1 MYDIMHLPNVIEIGR
16 CGENLFRTIEID
28 MRPWLQVLPDGVASI
43 IHVRPG
49 ETESDAYITGAT
61 MTDGILRWSPTNADL
76 GTVEGYGQM
85 EVFLEETADSDTK
98 RGKSVIV
105 QSFVRGA
112 IASGEATPPEPQESW
127 LEQMTELKTETV
139 TAASEAAGSADDAA
153 DSAEDS
159 EAWAVGQRNGTD
171 VGSDDPT
178 YHNNSKYYSEDAA
191 DSATDAG
198 SAKTAAETAQGKAEA
213 AQTAAET
220 AQGKAEAAALH
231 YPYVDGT
238 TGDWFV
244 WNVSSAAYVDT
255 GVHAKGDTG
264 TVPDIEIGTVTTLA
278 PDQSAY
284 VTRRSGSPDDA
295 PIFDFGI
302 PKGDTGQA
310 GNVYGNTIDMSSTD
324 PTKVSAAI
332 NAKAAKVSGATNGN
346 FAGLDSNGDLTDSGH
361 KHSDYLTAHQDISG
375 KADKVSSAANGNFA
389 GLDSNG
395 NLTDSGHKHSDY
407 KTAQTAVSDPT
418 ASGTTDEFIATLSQ
432 DANGVITP
440 TKKTVQDASQSVHG
454 LMSSTDK
461 TKLDNI
467 SQMTQRY
474 ATLAVA
480 TSDWTLSGGVYTAEF
495 TTAYVTTTSHES
507 LKWDQSYWD
516 YAVTPVS
523 AAKKTGGGGIILTTA
538 TVPTGT
544 ITGTLTV
551 VDNDDGKIPVI
562 IENTTVPIENGGTN
576 ASNLAGARANL
587 GIPDVV
593 DNLTTND
600 GTKAL
605 SAAQGYALNGK
616 MTKKSASGTNLN
628 YVNSVT
634 FTEKAGVVIAQ
645 FDGFAALPNG
655 GWTNICTIPSGF
667 VPSGNINIDVVQN
680 TDDQCSGFQVLRFR
694 VNTNGYMQV
703 YNYGGALTHAN
714 AHATISYIV

>member
-1 MYDIMHLPNVIEIGR
+1 MYDIMHLPKVIEIGY

-43 IHVRPG
+43 IHIRPG

-85 EVFLEETADSDTK
+85 EIFLEELADSDTK
-98 RGKSVIV
+98 RGKSTIV

-139 TAASEAAGSADDAA
+139 TAAAEAADSADDAA

-220 AQGKAEAAALH
+220 AQVKAEAAALH
-231 YPYVDGT
+231 YPYVDST

-284 VTRRSGSPDDA
+284 VTRRSGSPDEA
-295 PIFDFGI
+295 PVFDFGI

-332 NAKAAKVSGATNGN
+332 NAKAAKVSSATNGN
-346 FAGLDSNGDLTDSGH
+346 FAGLDSNGDLTDSG
-361 KHSDYLTAHQDISG
+361 KKASDFKPT
-375 KADKVSSAANGNFA
+375 
-389 GLDSNG
+389 
-395 NLTDSGHKHSDY
+395 
-407 KTAQTAVSDPT
+407 QTAVSDPT

-474 ATLAVA
+474 PTFGIAVG
-480 TSDWTLSGGVYTAEF
+480 DWTLNNGVYTAEF
-495 TTAYVTTTSHES
+495 TTAYVTSSSHES
-507 LKWDQSYWD
+507 LKWDKSYWD

-523 AAKKTGGGGIILTTA
+523 AEKKSGGGGVIFTTT

-605 SAAQGYALNGK
+605 SAAQGYALNGNIALQK
-616 MTKKSASGTNLN
+616 TTVTMASGVTATANDVAKQLNVVYLHLVCNKTQWAEGDLIATLPVGYRPATIVHTFALN
-628 YVNSVT
+628 YNM
-634 FTEKAGVVIAQ
+634 
-645 FDGFAALPNG
+645 
-655 GWTNICTIPSGF
+655 PSDN
-667 VPSGNINIDVVQN
+667 VQISIDTDGNIRIWNKGTQAQGNIYIN
-680 TDDQCSGFQVLRFR
+680 
-694 VNTNGYMQV
+694 
-703 YNYGGALTHAN
+703 ALWF
-714 AHATISYIV
+714 VGL